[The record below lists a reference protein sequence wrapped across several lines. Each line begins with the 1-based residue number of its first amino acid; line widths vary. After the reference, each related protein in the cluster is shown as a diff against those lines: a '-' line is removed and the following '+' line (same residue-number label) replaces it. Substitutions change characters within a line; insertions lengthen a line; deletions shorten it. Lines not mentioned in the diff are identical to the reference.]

1 MIALRQA
8 SAQDLDKVSELLSDA
23 RLPLEGVSDCID
35 EFIVAES
42 DGSLIGSV
50 GIERYGE
57 FALLRSAAV
66 SPDYRRKGIGRKL
79 IDAIVARAE
88 AQGVKA
94 IYLLTTTAESY
105 FPEFG
110 FTTVD
115 RSWVPSELTASREFQ
130 DACPS
135 SATVMRKNLRS

>member
-1 MIALRQA
+1 VITLRRA
-8 SAQDLDKVSELLSDA
+8 SAQDLDKVSELLNDA

-50 GIERYGE
+50 AIERYGE
-57 FALLRSAAV
+57 YALLRSAAV
-66 SPDYRRKGIGRKL
+66 SPGYRGKGIGRKL
-79 IDAIVARAE
+79 VDAIIARAE
-88 AQGVKA
+88 SQRVKA

-115 RSWVPSELTASREFQ
+115 RSWVPAELTASREFQ

-135 SATVMRKNLRS
+135 SATVMRKNLTA

>member
-1 MIALRQA
+1 VITLRQA
-8 SAQDLDKVSELLSDA
+8 NAGDLDRVSELLNDA

-35 EFIVAES
+35 GFIVAES

-50 GIERYGE
+50 AIERHGE

-66 SPDYRRKGIGRKL
+66 SHDYRGKGIGREL
-79 IDAIVARAE
+79 VDAIIARAE
-88 AQGVKA
+88 SEGVKA

-105 FPEFG
+105 FPGFG
-110 FTTVD
+110 FTIVD
-115 RSWVPSELTASREFQ
+115 RSLVPGELAASREFQ

-135 SATVMRKNLRS
+135 SATVMRKKLSA

>member
-1 MIALRQA
+1 VITLRQA
-8 SAQDLDKVSELLSDA
+8 SAGDLDSVSELLNDA

-50 GIERYGE
+50 ALERYGE

-66 SPDYRRKGIGRKL
+66 SSDYRGKGIGRKL
-79 IDAIVARAE
+79 VDAIVARAE
-88 AQGVKA
+88 SQGVKA

-110 FTTVD
+110 FTTID
-115 RSWVPSELTASREFQ
+115 RSSVPSDLNASREFQ

-135 SATVMRKNLRS
+135 SATVMRKNLTV